1 MNGYVITTR
10 KATAFDWAVRFA
22 IVGLTLYAGYIHST
36 LGGLLYTANAAG
48 YATLAVAFIV
58 PLGLAERFRWLV
70 RIALGGFTS
79 ATIVGW
85 ILFGA
90 RYSTGYIATGVEVAI
105 VVLLTI
111 DFVRAHGN
119 PVGIARR
126 ALSLLGSPR
135 RSVEA

>member
-10 KATAFDWAVRFA
+10 KATAFDWAVRLA
-22 IVGLTLYAGYIHST
+22 IVALTLSAGYIHST

-58 PLGLAERFRWLV
+58 PLGLAERFRWLA
-70 RIALGGFTS
+70 RMALGGFTT
-79 ATIVGW
+79 ATVVGW
-85 ILFGA
+85 VLVGA
-90 RYSTGYIATGVEVAI
+90 RYSTGYLATGIEVAI
-105 VVLLTI
+105 LVLLTV

-119 PVGIARR
+119 PFGIARR

-135 RSVEA
+135 RTVRA

>member
-1 MNGYVITTR
+1 VNGYVITTR

-22 IVGLTLYAGYIHST
+22 IVGLTLATGYIHST
-36 LGGLLYTANAAG
+36 LGGLLFTANAAG
-48 YATLAVAFIV
+48 YATLAVAYIV
-58 PLGLAERFRWLV
+58 PLDLAERFRWLI
-70 RIALGGFTS
+70 RMALGGFTT

-85 ILFGA
+85 VLTGP
-90 RYSTGYIATGVEVAI
+90 RYETAYIAKGIEVAI
-105 VVLLTI
+105 LVLLTV

-119 PVGIARR
+119 PLGIARR